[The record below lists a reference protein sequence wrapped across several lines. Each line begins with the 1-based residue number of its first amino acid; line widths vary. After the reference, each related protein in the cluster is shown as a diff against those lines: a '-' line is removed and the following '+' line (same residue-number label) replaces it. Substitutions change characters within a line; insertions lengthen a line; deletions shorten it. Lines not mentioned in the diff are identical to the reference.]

1 MKSIRILTLIL
12 AVTLIFA
19 FSSCSKDNDST
30 TDLSPDKYPVVTM
43 SIEGYGDIIIELYPH
58 IAPNTVN
65 NFIYLVESGFYDN
78 NTIHRVYTGFVL
90 QGGDPTGTGYGDSS
104 NPGYSI
110 KGEFTSNGF
119 KNDLKHEKGVIS
131 MARTNDPNSA
141 DSQFFIMLE
150 DASSLDGSYAS
161 FGKVISG
168 MEVAEAIEEAV
179 GGDASNNGML
189 ATEDIITIT
198 KVTVDTKGIDYPEP
212 EKIK

>member
-1 MKSIRILTLIL
+1 MKTTRIYALLLII
-12 AVTLIFA
+12 TLIFA
-19 FSSCSKDNDST
+19 FSSCSKPNNS
-30 TDLSPDKYPVVTM
+30 TDLSSGDYPVVT
-43 SIEGYGDIIIELYPH
+43 ITFEGYGDVVVELYPH

-65 NFIYLVESGFYDN
+65 NFIYLVESGFYNN
-78 NTIHRVYTGFVL
+78 NTCHRVYTDFML
-90 QGGDPTGTGYGDSS
+90 QGGDPTGTGTGGPD
-104 NPGYSI
+104 YSI

-131 MARTNDPNSA
+131 MARATSPNSA
-141 DSQFFIMLE
+141 GSQFFIMLE
-150 DASSLDGSYAS
+150 AAPHLDGDYAA

-189 ATEDIITIT
+189 ASKDIITIT
-198 KVTVDTKGIDYPEP
+198 KATVDTKGVDYPEP